1 MASSASIIGKLG
13 NTKTKVVIDIGV
25 GDAVKPTE
33 ITMKLLE
40 TDKAPLFEKEIHI
53 WAYPVE
59 SIFAEK
65 LETAISRLDQNSRM
79 KDYHDLVVLI
89 RSDVLN
95 KERVKA
101 AVNDT
106 FTNRE
111 TTVQELAIPKELLS
125 TIQNY
130 WDLYLRA
137 LMPEVREQL
146 NNDLQIVIDEINSYL
161 QKVWR

>member
-1 MASSASIIGKLG
+1 
-13 NTKTKVVIDIGV
+13 
-25 GDAVKPTE
+25 
-33 ITMKLLE
+33 
-40 TDKAPLFEKEIHI
+40 
-53 WAYPVE
+53 
-59 SIFAEK
+59 
-65 LETAISRLDQNSRM
+65 LDQNSRM